1 MNSSNKKNIILLSN
15 SAWSIFHFRIDLI
28 KKLILHEYNV
38 IVISNKD
45 NNFDYLKKLG
55 CKCIQLNIRS
65 HGLNIFI
72 DFLHLLKIIYLLQ
85 QYNPLAV
92 LTYTIK
98 PNIYGAI
105 ACRITGNKQIANIT
119 GIGRSLN
126 ANFFIKN
133 LINLL
138 YRHSFKKIFH
148 VFFQNENDK
157 SFFINNR
164 IIKEEQCTRIY
175 GSGINFDI
183 FKKAPLPKNKPF
195 VFLMASRILKDKGVI
210 EFIEAAKQV
219 KMKYPNVIFKLAGD
233 IDNNDKNS
241 IKPKELKD
249 LCSSSGVIFL
259 GHISNIRQEIIES
272 NCIVHPSYYN
282 EGCPRILIE
291 SAAIG
296 RILITTDWPG
306 CRDVVK
312 ENYNGFLCVPKNID
326 SLEKVMKKILML
338 SSNELTNMCN
348 NSNQY
353 AIKYFDVKTI
363 NELYFKLII
372 KK

>member
-1 MNSSNKKNIILLSN
+1 MNSSNKKNIILFSN
-15 SAWSIFHFRIDLI
+15 SAWSIIHFRIDLI
-28 KKLILHEYNV
+28 KKLIFHGYNV

-45 NNFDYLKKLG
+45 KNFDHLEKLG
-55 CKCIQLNIRS
+55 CKCVQLNISS
-65 HGLNIFI
+65 HGLNIFV
-72 DFLHLLKIIYLLQ
+72 DFLHLLKIIYLLKK
-85 QYNPLAV
+85 YNPIAI

-105 ACRITGNKQIANIT
+105 ACRITGTKQIANIT

-126 ANFFIKN
+126 TNFFIKN

-138 YRHSFKKIFH
+138 YKYSFKKIFH

-157 SFFINNR
+157 SFFINNKF
-164 IIKEEQCTRIY
+164 IQEEQCTRIY
-175 GSGINFDI
+175 GSGINLNI
-183 FKKAPLPKNKPF
+183 FKKSPLPKDKPF
-195 VFLMASRILKDKGVI
+195 SFLMASRILKAKGVI
-210 EFIEAAKQV
+210 EFIKAAQQV
-219 KMKYPNVIFKLAGD
+219 KKKYSNVIFKLAGN
-233 IDNNDKNS
+233 IDNKDRNS
-241 IKPKELKD
+241 IKLKELKN
-249 LCSSSGVIFL
+249 LCESSGVIYL
-259 GHISNIRQEIIES
+259 GHVSSINQEIIAS

-291 SAAIG
+291 SAAIE

-338 SSNELTNMCN
+338 SSNDLTKMCN

-353 AIKYFDVKTI
+353 AIKLFDVKII
-363 NELYFKLII
+363 NELYFKLIN
-372 KK
+372 KN